1 VSEGWICLHRGWRD
15 NPIFKGEFSRADAWV
30 WLIENACWKASRSRI
45 KGEAV
50 ELQRGELT
58 FSQRFLA
65 DKWGW
70 SKSRVDRFIADLR
83 SEGMIETRSKNGATP
98 GHSAGQGQSI
108 ITICN
113 YAKYQDISEVKRGNA
128 EPDLGATA
136 GQQRGKEEQGNQET
150 KDIPSPIGDGRDAP
164 EPLALDLAGA
174 IFRTGL
180 KLLMASGHKEPAA
193 RSIIGRWRKTYS
205 DGAVLAVLARC
216 QTAQPAPS
224 SPIEWITK
232 ALQAEHQ
239 RAAGQAPQPQQQPP
253 ERASVREI
261 GMELAVRKR
270 RERVEQEE
278 RIAIG
283 AR

>member
-1 VSEGWICLHRGWRD
+1 VTGFVALDRSALDHPLLKDAERFRAWFWIVA
-15 NPIFKGEFSRADAWV
+15 K
-30 WLIENACWKASRSRI
+30 ACWKPTPYDVNGKIVSLDRGQLCASRAQLA
-45 KGEAV
+45 EA
-50 ELQRGELT
+50 
-58 FSQRFLA
+58 
-65 DKWGW
+65 WGW
-70 SKSRVDRFIADLR
+70 SPSAVERFLVR
-83 SEGMIETRSKNGATP
+83 LETEQMIGRAT
-98 GHSAGQGQSI
+98 GQGRTI
-108 ITICN
+108 ITVCN
-113 YAKYQDISEVKRGNA
+113 YGKYQDIEEKTGQ
-128 EPDLGATA
+128 ATEQPT
-136 GQQRGKEEQGNQET
+136 GQRSDSDRTAKEQGNQET

-232 ALQAEHQ
+232 ALQAEQQ

-261 GMELAVRKR
+261 GMGLAARKR